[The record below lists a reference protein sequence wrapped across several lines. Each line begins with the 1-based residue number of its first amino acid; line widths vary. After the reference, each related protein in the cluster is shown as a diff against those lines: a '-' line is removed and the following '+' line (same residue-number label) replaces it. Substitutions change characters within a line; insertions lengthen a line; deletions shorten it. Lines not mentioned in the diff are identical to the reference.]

1 MGVSNVNNLNK
12 IDLTKLVLAQK
23 SRQAKSNQPAYMQM
37 TGSIFNAPEV
47 KQQQETTNLNTL
59 NTKKSLS
66 ELTKKTSTSNST
78 TNKTEG
84 KDKEENV
91 DQGSVKSQGNQA
103 KKGTTQTEKDSR
115 EVKTIN
121 SESKK
126 LNKDIKQEDKKFQ
139 AQLKQQ
145 QAAFQKDSAKLEKL
159 SQETEETQTE
169 IDNAQ
174 NELDSLLGSSTF
186 TISRGDGTQGGQ
198 STNPNQDKIDQ
209 LQKFIGSKSNLVQN
223 NGKQIYSLQRSS
235 SRTLSRM
242 NRTNANFVK
251 IHKKNTKA
259 IQQNQN
265 ETSSVIKTAT
275 KVEQWSAIAEQGG
288 KALDLVGQGLVTAGQ
303 ALASSGNPVTAAI
316 GSAMIATGTVMSKVG
331 TVAEML
337 GQYGQTA
344 ANITKT
350 AAYAAEGNL
359 AGAMTSAAAA
369 IQSGAAAQKSTKGL
383 GDNFKAIDQRATD
396 ATNKA
401 AANAAAKQT
410 VKQTQQDAVDKLGAN
425 ATKEQIKQAKSE
437 ALGGMTKKE
446 MKQSISGKLQEQ
458 MANKEISSKDLFKD
472 IKNKSINSNST
483 VANAKKEAI
492 DNFSS
497 NVKAANGTITN
508 GVVTGLDKK
517 ARKEVGKKTVT
528 GFTNTASVAKKST
541 QKFDFQKL
549 SQGLMSTAALFSA
562 QNTNTQGT
570 HRGYAAQW
578 DLNADPKMR
587 RIRNARMASVRHAA
601 YA

>member
-103 KKGTTQTEKDSR
+103 KKGTAQTEKDSR

-265 ETSSVIKTAT
+265 ETSGIIKTAT

-303 ALASSGNPVTAAI
+303 ALASSGNPVTAAV
-316 GSAMIATGTVMSKVG
+316 GAAMIATGTVMSKVG

-383 GDNFKAIDQRATD
+383 SNNFKAIDQRATD

-401 AANAAAKQT
+401 AANAAAKQA
-410 VKQTQQDAVDKLGAN
+410 VKNMDA
-425 ATKEQIKQAKSE
+425 EQ
-437 ALGGMTKKE
+437 LGGMTKKE
-446 MKQSISGKLQEQ
+446 MKKSISGELQGQ
-458 MANKEISSKDLFKD
+458 LANNEINSKDLFND
-472 IKNKSINSNST
+472 VKNKSIKSNDA
-483 VANAKKEAI
+483 VNGAR
-492 DNFSS
+492 D
-497 NVKAANGTITN
+497 KAAAAFKENVYAAKGSLDVPN

-517 ARKEVGKKTVT
+517 ARKEIGKKTVT

-570 HRGYAAQW
+570 HKGYAAQW

>member
-12 IDLTKLVLAQK
+12 IDLTKLALTQK
-23 SRQAKSNQPAYMQM
+23 SRLAKSNQPAYMQM

-59 NTKKSLS
+59 NTKKSLN

-126 LNKDIKQEDKKFQ
+126 LNKNIKQEDKKFQ

-169 IDNAQ
+169 INNAQ

-186 TISRGDGTQGGQ
+186 TINRGDGTQGGQ

-265 ETSSVIKTAT
+265 ETSNVVKFAT
-275 KVEQWSAIAEQGG
+275 KLEQWSAIAEQGG
-288 KALDLVGQGLVTAGQ
+288 KALDFAGQGMVAAGQ
-303 ALASSGNPVTAAI
+303 AIASTAWGAAV
-316 GSAMIATGTVMSKVG
+316 GAAMIATGTVMSKVG

-344 ANITKT
+344 ANVTKT

-383 GDNFKAIDQRATD
+383 SNNFKAIDQRATD

-401 AANAAAKQT
+401 AANAAAKQA
-410 VKQTQQDAVDKLGAN
+410 VKNMDA
-425 ATKEQIKQAKSE
+425 EQ
-437 ALGGMTKKE
+437 LGGMTKKE
-446 MKQSISGKLQEQ
+446 MKKSISGELQGQ
-458 MANKEISSKDLFKD
+458 LANNEINSKDLFND
-472 IKNKSINSNST
+472 VKNKSIKSNDA
-483 VANAKKEAI
+483 VNGAR
-492 DNFSS
+492 D
-497 NVKAANGTITN
+497 KAAAAFKENVYAAKGSLDAPN

-541 QKFDFQKL
+541 QKLDFQKL
-549 SQGLMSTAALFSA
+549 SQGLMSTVALLSA

-570 HRGYAAQW
+570 HKGYAAQW

>member
-12 IDLTKLVLAQK
+12 IDLTKLALAQK
-23 SRQAKSNQPAYMQM
+23 SRLAKSNQPAYMQM

-59 NTKKSLS
+59 NTKKSLN

-115 EVKTIN
+115 EVKRIN

-265 ETSSVIKTAT
+265 ETSNVVKFAT
-275 KVEQWSAIAEQGG
+275 KLEQWSAIAEQGG
-288 KALDLVGQGLVTAGQ
+288 KALDFAGQGMVAAGQ
-303 ALASSGNPVTAAI
+303 AIASTAWGAAV
-316 GSAMIATGTVMSKVG
+316 GAAMIATGTVMSKVG

-344 ANITKT
+344 ANVTKT

-383 GDNFKAIDQRATD
+383 SNNFKAIDQRATD

-401 AANAAAKQT
+401 AANAAAKQA
-410 VKQTQQDAVDKLGAN
+410 VKNMDA
-425 ATKEQIKQAKSE
+425 EQ
-437 ALGGMTKKE
+437 LGGMTKKE
-446 MKQSISGKLQEQ
+446 MKKSISGELQGQ
-458 MANKEISSKDLFKD
+458 LANNEINSKDLFND
-472 IKNKSINSNST
+472 VKNKSIKSNDA
-483 VANAKKEAI
+483 VNGAR
-492 DNFSS
+492 D
-497 NVKAANGTITN
+497 KAAAAFKENVYAAKGSLDVQN

-570 HRGYAAQW
+570 HKGYAAQW
-578 DLNADPKMR
+578 NLNADPKMR

>member
-12 IDLTKLVLAQK
+12 IDLTKLALAQK

-59 NTKKSLS
+59 NTKKSLN

-126 LNKDIKQEDKKFQ
+126 LNKNIKQEDKKFQ

-265 ETSSVIKTAT
+265 ETSNVVKFAT
-275 KVEQWSAIAEQGG
+275 KLEQWSAIAEQGG
-288 KALDLVGQGLVTAGQ
+288 KALDLAGQGMVAAGQ
-303 ALASSGNPVTAAI
+303 AIASTAWGAAV
-316 GSAMIATGTVMSKVG
+316 GAAMIATGTVMSKVG

-383 GDNFKAIDQRATD
+383 SNNFKAIDQRATD

-401 AANAAAKQT
+401 AANAAAKQA
-410 VKQTQQDAVDKLGAN
+410 VKNMDA
-425 ATKEQIKQAKSE
+425 EQ
-437 ALGGMTKKE
+437 LGGMTKKE
-446 MKQSISGKLQEQ
+446 MKKSISGELQGQ
-458 MANKEISSKDLFKD
+458 LANNEINSKDLFND
-472 IKNKSINSNST
+472 VKNKSIKSNDA
-483 VANAKKEAI
+483 VNGAR
-492 DNFSS
+492 D
-497 NVKAANGTITN
+497 KAAAAFKENVYAAKGSLDAPN

-541 QKFDFQKL
+541 QKLDFQKL
-549 SQGLMSTAALFSA
+549 SQGLMSTVALLSA

-570 HRGYAAQW
+570 HKGYAAQW

>member
-12 IDLTKLVLAQK
+12 IDLTKLALAQK

-59 NTKKSLS
+59 NTKKSLN

-103 KKGTTQTEKDSR
+103 KKGTTQTEKDFR

-198 STNPNQDKIDQ
+198 ATNPNQDKIDQ

-265 ETSSVIKTAT
+265 ETSNVVKFAT
-275 KVEQWSAIAEQGG
+275 KLEQWSAIAEQGG
-288 KALDLVGQGLVTAGQ
+288 KALDFAGQGMVAAGQ
-303 ALASSGNPVTAAI
+303 AIASTAWGEAV
-316 GSAMIATGTVMSKVG
+316 GAAMIATGTVMSKVG

-344 ANITKT
+344 ANVTKT

-383 GDNFKAIDQRATD
+383 SNNFKAIDQRATD

-401 AANAAAKQT
+401 AANAAAKQA
-410 VKQTQQDAVDKLGAN
+410 VKNMDA
-425 ATKEQIKQAKSE
+425 EQ
-437 ALGGMTKKE
+437 LGGMTKKE
-446 MKQSISGKLQEQ
+446 MKKSISGELQGQ
-458 MANKEISSKDLFKD
+458 LANNEINSKDLFD
-472 IKNKSINSNST
+472 DVKNKSIKSNDA
-483 VANAKKEAI
+483 VNGAR
-492 DNFSS
+492 D
-497 NVKAANGTITN
+497 KAAAAFKENVYAAKGSLDVQN

-570 HRGYAAQW
+570 HKGYAAQW

>member
-12 IDLTKLVLAQK
+12 IDLTKLALAQK

-59 NTKKSLS
+59 NTKKSLN

-265 ETSSVIKTAT
+265 ETSNVVKFAT
-275 KVEQWSAIAEQGG
+275 KLEQWSAIAEQGG
-288 KALDLVGQGLVTAGQ
+288 KALDFAGQGMVAAGQ
-303 ALASSGNPVTAAI
+303 AIASTAWGAAV
-316 GSAMIATGTVMSKVG
+316 GAAMIATGTVMSKVG

-344 ANITKT
+344 ANVTKT

-383 GDNFKAIDQRATD
+383 SNNFKAIDQRATD

-401 AANAAAKQT
+401 AANAAAKQA
-410 VKQTQQDAVDKLGAN
+410 VKNMDA
-425 ATKEQIKQAKSE
+425 EQ
-437 ALGGMTKKE
+437 LGGMTKKE

-472 IKNKSINSNST
+472 IKNKSINSNSAVT
-483 VANAKKEAI
+483 NAKNKAI
-492 DNFSS
+492 SSFSS
-497 NVKAANGTITN
+497 NVQAANGTITN

-549 SQGLMSTAALFSA
+549 SQGLMSTVALLSA

-570 HRGYAAQW
+570 HKGYAAQW

>member
-12 IDLTKLVLAQK
+12 IDLTKLALTQK

-59 NTKKSLS
+59 NTKKSLN

-103 KKGTTQTEKDSR
+103 KKGTTQTEKDFR

-265 ETSSVIKTAT
+265 ETSNVVKFAT
-275 KVEQWSAIAEQGG
+275 KLEQWSAIAEQGG
-288 KALDLVGQGLVTAGQ
+288 KALDLAGQGMVAAGQ
-303 ALASSGNPVTAAI
+303 AIASTAWGEAV
-316 GSAMIATGTVMSKVG
+316 GAAMIATGTVMSKVG

-344 ANITKT
+344 ANVTKT

-383 GDNFKAIDQRATD
+383 SNNFKAIDQRATD

-401 AANAAAKQT
+401 AANAAAKQA
-410 VKQTQQDAVDKLGAN
+410 VKNMDA
-425 ATKEQIKQAKSE
+425 EQ
-437 ALGGMTKKE
+437 LGGMTKKE
-446 MKQSISGKLQEQ
+446 MKKSISGELQGQ
-458 MANKEISSKDLFKD
+458 LANNEINSKDLFND
-472 IKNKSINSNST
+472 VKNKSIKSNDA
-483 VANAKKEAI
+483 VNGAR
-492 DNFSS
+492 D
-497 NVKAANGTITN
+497 KAAAAFKENVYAAKGSLDAPN

-570 HRGYAAQW
+570 HKGYAAQW

>member
-12 IDLTKLVLAQK
+12 IDLTKLALAQK

-47 KQQQETTNLNTL
+47 KQQQETPNLNTL
-59 NTKKSLS
+59 NTKKSLN

-126 LNKDIKQEDKKFQ
+126 LNKNIKQEDKKFQ

-265 ETSSVIKTAT
+265 ETSNVVKFAT
-275 KVEQWSAIAEQGG
+275 KLEQWSAIAEQGG
-288 KALDLVGQGLVTAGQ
+288 KALDLAGQGMVAAGQ
-303 ALASSGNPVTAAI
+303 AIASTAWGAAV
-316 GSAMIATGTVMSKVG
+316 GAAMIATGTVMSKVG

-344 ANITKT
+344 ANVTKT

-383 GDNFKAIDQRATD
+383 SNNFKAIDQRATN

-401 AANAAAKQT
+401 AANAAAKQA
-410 VKQTQQDAVDKLGAN
+410 VKNMDA
-425 ATKEQIKQAKSE
+425 EQ
-437 ALGGMTKKE
+437 LGGMTKKE
-446 MKQSISGKLQEQ
+446 MKKSISGELQGQ
-458 MANKEISSKDLFKD
+458 LANNEINSKDLFND
-472 IKNKSINSNST
+472 VKNKSIKSNDA
-483 VANAKKEAI
+483 VNGAR
-492 DNFSS
+492 D
-497 NVKAANGTITN
+497 KAAAAFKENVYAAKGSLDVQN

-541 QKFDFQKL
+541 QKLDFQKL
-549 SQGLMSTAALFSA
+549 SQGLMSTVALLSA

-570 HRGYAAQW
+570 HKGYAAQW

>member
-12 IDLTKLVLAQK
+12 IDLTKLALAQK

-59 NTKKSLS
+59 NTKKSLN

-78 TNKTEG
+78 TNKTEGKG

-169 IDNAQ
+169 INNAQ

-198 STNPNQDKIDQ
+198 ATNPNQDKIDQ

-265 ETSSVIKTAT
+265 ETSNVVKFAT
-275 KVEQWSAIAEQGG
+275 KLEQWSAIAEQGG
-288 KALDLVGQGLVTAGQ
+288 KALDLAGQGMVAAGQ
-303 ALASSGNPVTAAI
+303 AIASTAWGAAV
-316 GSAMIATGTVMSKVG
+316 GAAMIATGTVMSKVG

-344 ANITKT
+344 ANVTKT

-383 GDNFKAIDQRATD
+383 SNNFKAIDQRATD

-401 AANAAAKQT
+401 AANAAAKQA
-410 VKQTQQDAVDKLGAN
+410 VKNMDA
-425 ATKEQIKQAKSE
+425 EQ
-437 ALGGMTKKE
+437 LGGMTKKE
-446 MKQSISGKLQEQ
+446 MKKSISGELRGQL
-458 MANKEISSKDLFKD
+458 ANNEINSKDLFND
-472 IKNKSINSNST
+472 VKNKSIKSNDA
-483 VANAKKEAI
+483 VNGAR
-492 DNFSS
+492 D
-497 NVKAANGTITN
+497 KAAAAFKENVYAAKGSLDVQN

-570 HRGYAAQW
+570 HKGYAAQW

>member
-12 IDLTKLVLAQK
+12 IDLTKLALAQK
-23 SRQAKSNQPAYMQM
+23 SRLAKSNQPAYMQM

-59 NTKKSLS
+59 NTKKSLN

-103 KKGTTQTEKDSR
+103 KKGTTQTEKDFR

-265 ETSSVIKTAT
+265 ETSNVVKFAT
-275 KVEQWSAIAEQGG
+275 KLEQWSAIAEQGG
-288 KALDLVGQGLVTAGQ
+288 KALDFAGQGMVAAGQ
-303 ALASSGNPVTAAI
+303 AIASTAWGEAV
-316 GSAMIATGTVMSKVG
+316 GAAMIATGTVMSKVG

-344 ANITKT
+344 ANVTKT

-383 GDNFKAIDQRATD
+383 SNNFKAIDQRATD

-401 AANAAAKQT
+401 AANAAAKQA
-410 VKQTQQDAVDKLGAN
+410 VKNMDA
-425 ATKEQIKQAKSE
+425 EQ
-437 ALGGMTKKE
+437 LGGMTKKE
-446 MKQSISGKLQEQ
+446 MKKSISGELQGQ
-458 MANKEISSKDLFKD
+458 LANNEINSKDLFND
-472 IKNKSINSNST
+472 VKNKSIKSNDA
-483 VANAKKEAI
+483 VNGAR
-492 DNFSS
+492 D
-497 NVKAANGTITN
+497 KAAAAFKENVYAAKGSLDAPN

-549 SQGLMSTAALFSA
+549 SQGLMSTVALLSA

-570 HRGYAAQW
+570 HKGYAAQW

>member
-12 IDLTKLVLAQK
+12 IDLTKLALAQK

-59 NTKKSLS
+59 NTKKSLN

-265 ETSSVIKTAT
+265 ETSNVVKFAT
-275 KVEQWSAIAEQGG
+275 KLEQWSAIAEQGG
-288 KALDLVGQGLVTAGQ
+288 KALDLAGQGMVAAGQ
-303 ALASSGNPVTAAI
+303 AIASTAWGAAV
-316 GSAMIATGTVMSKVG
+316 GAAMIATGTVMSKVG

-383 GDNFKAIDQRATD
+383 SNNFKAIDQRATD

-401 AANAAAKQT
+401 AANAAAKQA
-410 VKQTQQDAVDKLGAN
+410 VKNMDA
-425 ATKEQIKQAKSE
+425 EQ
-437 ALGGMTKKE
+437 LGGMTKKE
-446 MKQSISGKLQEQ
+446 MKKSISGELQGQ
-458 MANKEISSKDLFKD
+458 LANNEINSKDLFND
-472 IKNKSINSNST
+472 VKNKSIKSNDA
-483 VANAKKEAI
+483 VNGAR
-492 DNFSS
+492 D
-497 NVKAANGTITN
+497 KAAAAFKENVYAAKGSLDAPN

-541 QKFDFQKL
+541 QKLDFQKL
-549 SQGLMSTAALFSA
+549 SQGLMSTVALLSA

-570 HRGYAAQW
+570 HKGYAAQW

>member
-12 IDLTKLVLAQK
+12 IDLTKLALAQK

-59 NTKKSLS
+59 NTKKSLN

-115 EVKTIN
+115 EVKRIN

-186 TISRGDGTQGGQ
+186 TISRGDGTQGGH

-265 ETSSVIKTAT
+265 ETSNVVKFAT
-275 KVEQWSAIAEQGG
+275 KLEQWSAIAEQGG
-288 KALDLVGQGLVTAGQ
+288 KALDLAGQGMVAAGQ
-303 ALASSGNPVTAAI
+303 AIASTAWGAAV
-316 GSAMIATGTVMSKVG
+316 GAAMIATGTVMSKVG

-383 GDNFKAIDQRATD
+383 SNNFKAIDQRATD

-401 AANAAAKQT
+401 AANAAAKQA
-410 VKQTQQDAVDKLGAN
+410 VKNMDA
-425 ATKEQIKQAKSE
+425 EQ
-437 ALGGMTKKE
+437 LGGMTKKE
-446 MKQSISGKLQEQ
+446 MKKSISGELQGQ
-458 MANKEISSKDLFKD
+458 LANNEINSKDLFND
-472 IKNKSINSNST
+472 VKNKSIKSNDA
-483 VANAKKEAI
+483 VNGAR
-492 DNFSS
+492 D
-497 NVKAANGTITN
+497 KAAAAFKENVYAAKGSLDAPN

-541 QKFDFQKL
+541 QKLDFQKL
-549 SQGLMSTAALFSA
+549 SQGLMSTVALLSA

-570 HRGYAAQW
+570 HKGYAAQW

>member
-12 IDLTKLVLAQK
+12 IDLTKLALAQK
-23 SRQAKSNQPAYMQM
+23 SRLAKSNQPAYMQM

-59 NTKKSLS
+59 NTKKSLN

-115 EVKTIN
+115 EVKRIN

-265 ETSSVIKTAT
+265 ETSNVVKFAT
-275 KVEQWSAIAEQGG
+275 KLEQWSAIAEQGG
-288 KALDLVGQGLVTAGQ
+288 KALDFAGQGMVAAGQ
-303 ALASSGNPVTAAI
+303 AIASTAWGAAV
-316 GSAMIATGTVMSKVG
+316 GAAMIATGTVMSKVG

-344 ANITKT
+344 ANVTKT

-383 GDNFKAIDQRATD
+383 SNNFKAIDQRATD

-401 AANAAAKQT
+401 AANAAAKQA
-410 VKQTQQDAVDKLGAN
+410 VKNMDA
-425 ATKEQIKQAKSE
+425 EQ
-437 ALGGMTKKE
+437 LGGMTKKE
-446 MKQSISGKLQEQ
+446 MKKSISGELRGQL
-458 MANKEISSKDLFKD
+458 ANNEINSKDLFND
-472 IKNKSINSNST
+472 VKNKSIKSNDA
-483 VANAKKEAI
+483 VNGAR
-492 DNFSS
+492 D
-497 NVKAANGTITN
+497 KAAAAFKENVYAAKGSLDVQN

-570 HRGYAAQW
+570 HKGYAAQW

>member
-12 IDLTKLVLAQK
+12 IDLTKLALAQK
-23 SRQAKSNQPAYMQM
+23 SRLAKSNQPAYMQM

-59 NTKKSLS
+59 NTKKSLN

-265 ETSSVIKTAT
+265 ETSNVVKFAT
-275 KVEQWSAIAEQGG
+275 KLEQWSAIAEQGG
-288 KALDLVGQGLVTAGQ
+288 KALDFAGQGMVAAGQ
-303 ALASSGNPVTAAI
+303 AIASTAWGAAV
-316 GSAMIATGTVMSKVG
+316 GAAMIATGTVMSKVG

-359 AGAMTSAAAA
+359 VGAMTSAAAA

-383 GDNFKAIDQRATD
+383 GDNFKAIDQRATN

-458 MANKEISSKDLFKD
+458 MANKEISSKDLFND
-472 IKNKSINSNST
+472 IKNKSISSNSA

-492 DNFSS
+492 DKFSS

>member
-12 IDLTKLVLAQK
+12 IDLTKLALTQK
-23 SRQAKSNQPAYMQM
+23 SRLAKSNQPAYMQM

-59 NTKKSLS
+59 NTKKSLN

-265 ETSSVIKTAT
+265 ETSNVVKFAT
-275 KVEQWSAIAEQGG
+275 KLEQWSAIAEQGG
-288 KALDLVGQGLVTAGQ
+288 KALDLAGQGMVAAGQ
-303 ALASSGNPVTAAI
+303 AIASTAWGAAV
-316 GSAMIATGTVMSKVG
+316 GAAMIATGTVMSKVG

-383 GDNFKAIDQRATD
+383 SNNFKAIDQRATD

-401 AANAAAKQT
+401 AANAAAKQA
-410 VKQTQQDAVDKLGAN
+410 VKNMDA
-425 ATKEQIKQAKSE
+425 EQ
-437 ALGGMTKKE
+437 LGGMTKKE
-446 MKQSISGKLQEQ
+446 MKKSISGELQGQ
-458 MANKEISSKDLFKD
+458 LANNEINSKDLFND
-472 IKNKSINSNST
+472 VKNKSIKSNDAVNGARDKAT
-483 VANAKKEAI
+483 AAFKENVYAAKGSLDAP
-492 DNFSS
+492 
-497 NVKAANGTITN
+497 N

-570 HRGYAAQW
+570 HKGYAAQW

>member
-12 IDLTKLVLAQK
+12 IDLTKLALAQK

-59 NTKKSLS
+59 NTKKSLN

-126 LNKDIKQEDKKFQ
+126 LNKNIKQEDKKFQ

-145 QAAFQKDSAKLEKL
+145 QTAFQKDSAKLEKL

-265 ETSSVIKTAT
+265 ETSNVVKFAT
-275 KVEQWSAIAEQGG
+275 KLEQWSAIAEQGG
-288 KALDLVGQGLVTAGQ
+288 KALDFAGQGMVAAGQ
-303 ALASSGNPVTAAI
+303 AIASTAWGAAV
-316 GSAMIATGTVMSKVG
+316 GAAMIATGTVMSKVG

-344 ANITKT
+344 ANVTKT

-383 GDNFKAIDQRATD
+383 SNNFKAIDQRATD

-401 AANAAAKQT
+401 AANAAAKQA
-410 VKQTQQDAVDKLGAN
+410 VKNMDA
-425 ATKEQIKQAKSE
+425 EQ
-437 ALGGMTKKE
+437 LGGMTKKE
-446 MKQSISGKLQEQ
+446 MKKSISGELQGQ
-458 MANKEISSKDLFKD
+458 LANTEINSKDLFND
-472 IKNKSINSNST
+472 VKNKSIKSNDA
-483 VANAKKEAI
+483 VNGAR
-492 DNFSS
+492 D
-497 NVKAANGTITN
+497 KAAAAFKENVYAAKGSLDVQN

-541 QKFDFQKL
+541 QKLDFQKL
-549 SQGLMSTAALFSA
+549 SQGLMSTVALLSA

-570 HRGYAAQW
+570 HKGYAAQW

>member
-12 IDLTKLVLAQK
+12 IDLTKLALAQK
-23 SRQAKSNQPAYMQM
+23 SRLAKSNQPAYMQM

-126 LNKDIKQEDKKFQ
+126 LNKNIKQEDKKFQ

>member
-12 IDLTKLVLAQK
+12 IDLTKLALAQK
-23 SRQAKSNQPAYMQM
+23 SRLAKSNQPAYMQM

-59 NTKKSLS
+59 NTKKSLN

-103 KKGTTQTEKDSR
+103 KKGTTQTEKDFR

-265 ETSSVIKTAT
+265 ETSNVVKFAT
-275 KVEQWSAIAEQGG
+275 KLEQWSAIAEQGG
-288 KALDLVGQGLVTAGQ
+288 KALDLAGQGMVAAGQ
-303 ALASSGNPVTAAI
+303 AIASTAWGEAV
-316 GSAMIATGTVMSKVG
+316 GAAMIATGTVMSKVG

-383 GDNFKAIDQRATD
+383 SNNFKAIDQRATD

-401 AANAAAKQT
+401 AANAAAKQA
-410 VKQTQQDAVDKLGAN
+410 VKNMDA
-425 ATKEQIKQAKSE
+425 EQ
-437 ALGGMTKKE
+437 LGGMTKKE
-446 MKQSISGKLQEQ
+446 MKKSISGELQGQ
-458 MANKEISSKDLFKD
+458 LANNEINSKDLFND
-472 IKNKSINSNST
+472 VKNKSIKSNDA
-483 VANAKKEAI
+483 VNGAR
-492 DNFSS
+492 D
-497 NVKAANGTITN
+497 KAAAAFKENVYAAKGSLDAPN

-570 HRGYAAQW
+570 HKGYAAQW

-587 RIRNARMASVRHAA
+587 RIRNARMASIRHAA

>member
-12 IDLTKLVLAQK
+12 IDLTKLALAQK

-59 NTKKSLS
+59 NTKKSLN

-103 KKGTTQTEKDSR
+103 KKGTTQTEKDFR

-265 ETSSVIKTAT
+265 ETSNVVKFAT
-275 KVEQWSAIAEQGG
+275 KLEQWSAIAEQGG
-288 KALDLVGQGLVTAGQ
+288 KALDLAGQGMVAAGQ
-303 ALASSGNPVTAAI
+303 AIASTAWGEAV
-316 GSAMIATGTVMSKVG
+316 GAAMIATGTVMSKVG

-383 GDNFKAIDQRATD
+383 SNNFKAIDQRATD

-401 AANAAAKQT
+401 AANAAAKQA
-410 VKQTQQDAVDKLGAN
+410 VKNMDA
-425 ATKEQIKQAKSE
+425 EQ
-437 ALGGMTKKE
+437 LGGMTKKE
-446 MKQSISGKLQEQ
+446 MKKSISGELQGQ
-458 MANKEISSKDLFKD
+458 LANNEINSKDLFD
-472 IKNKSINSNST
+472 DVKNKSIKSNDA
-483 VANAKKEAI
+483 VNGAR
-492 DNFSS
+492 D
-497 NVKAANGTITN
+497 KAAAAFKENVYAAKGSLDAPN

-570 HRGYAAQW
+570 HKGYAAQW

>member
-12 IDLTKLVLAQK
+12 IDLTKLALAQK

-66 ELTKKTSTSNST
+66 ELTKKTSNST

-103 KKGTTQTEKDSR
+103 KKGTAQTEKDSR

-265 ETSSVIKTAT
+265 EASGIIKTAT

-303 ALASSGNPVTAAI
+303 ALASSGNPVTAAV
-316 GSAMIATGTVMSKVG
+316 GTAMIATGTVMSKVG

-383 GDNFKAIDQRATD
+383 GDNFKAIDQRATN

-401 AANAAAKQT
+401 AANAAAKQA
-410 VKQTQQDAVDKLGAN
+410 VKNMDA
-425 ATKEQIKQAKSE
+425 EQ
-437 ALGGMTKKE
+437 LGGMTKKE
-446 MKQSISGKLQEQ
+446 MKKSISGELQGQ
-458 MANKEISSKDLFKD
+458 LANNEINSKDLFND
-472 IKNKSINSNST
+472 VKNKSIKSNDA
-483 VANAKKEAI
+483 VNGAR
-492 DNFSS
+492 D
-497 NVKAANGTITN
+497 KAAAAFKENVYAAKGSLDVPN

>member
-12 IDLTKLVLAQK
+12 IDLTKLALAQK
-23 SRQAKSNQPAYMQM
+23 SRLAKSNQPAYMQM

-59 NTKKSLS
+59 NTKKSLN
-66 ELTKKTSTSNST
+66 ELTKKTSTSKST

-84 KDKEENV
+84 KDKEGNV

-103 KKGTTQTEKDSR
+103 KKGTTQTEKDFR

-235 SRTLSRM
+235 SRALSRM

-265 ETSSVIKTAT
+265 ETSNVVKFAT
-275 KVEQWSAIAEQGG
+275 KLEQWSAIAEQGG
-288 KALDLVGQGLVTAGQ
+288 KALDLAGQGMVAAGQ
-303 ALASSGNPVTAAI
+303 AIASTAWGAAV
-316 GSAMIATGTVMSKVG
+316 GAAMIATGTVMSKVG

-344 ANITKT
+344 ANVTKT

-383 GDNFKAIDQRATD
+383 SNNFKAIDQRATD

-401 AANAAAKQT
+401 AANAAAKQA
-410 VKQTQQDAVDKLGAN
+410 VKNMDA
-425 ATKEQIKQAKSE
+425 EQ
-437 ALGGMTKKE
+437 LGGMTKKE
-446 MKQSISGKLQEQ
+446 MKKSISGELRGQL
-458 MANKEISSKDLFKD
+458 ANNEINSKDLFND
-472 IKNKSINSNST
+472 VKNKSIKSNDA
-483 VANAKKEAI
+483 VNGAR
-492 DNFSS
+492 D
-497 NVKAANGTITN
+497 KAAAAFKENVYAAKGSLDVQN

-570 HRGYAAQW
+570 HKGYAAQW

>member
-12 IDLTKLVLAQK
+12 IDLTKLALAQK
-23 SRQAKSNQPAYMQM
+23 SRLAKSNQPAYMQM

-59 NTKKSLS
+59 NTKKSLN

-115 EVKTIN
+115 EVKRIN

-265 ETSSVIKTAT
+265 ETSNVVKFAT
-275 KVEQWSAIAEQGG
+275 KLEQWSAIAEQGG
-288 KALDLVGQGLVTAGQ
+288 KALDLAGQGMVAAGQ
-303 ALASSGNPVTAAI
+303 AIASTAWGAAV
-316 GSAMIATGTVMSKVG
+316 GAAMIATGTVMSKVG

-344 ANITKT
+344 ANVTKT

-383 GDNFKAIDQRATD
+383 SNNFKAIDQRATD

-401 AANAAAKQT
+401 AANAAAKQA
-410 VKQTQQDAVDKLGAN
+410 VKNMDA
-425 ATKEQIKQAKSE
+425 EQ
-437 ALGGMTKKE
+437 LGGMTKKE
-446 MKQSISGKLQEQ
+446 MKKSISGELQGQ
-458 MANKEISSKDLFKD
+458 LANNEINSKDLFND
-472 IKNKSINSNST
+472 VKNKSIKSNDA
-483 VANAKKEAI
+483 VNGAR
-492 DNFSS
+492 D
-497 NVKAANGTITN
+497 KAAAAFKENVYAAKGSLDAPN

-541 QKFDFQKL
+541 QKLDFQKL
-549 SQGLMSTAALFSA
+549 SQGLMSTVALLSA

-570 HRGYAAQW
+570 HKGYAAQW

>member
-12 IDLTKLVLAQK
+12 IDLTKLALAQK

-59 NTKKSLS
+59 NTKKSLN

-115 EVKTIN
+115 EVKRIN

-265 ETSSVIKTAT
+265 ETSNVVKFAT
-275 KVEQWSAIAEQGG
+275 KLEQWSAIAEQGG
-288 KALDLVGQGLVTAGQ
+288 KALDLAGQGMVAAGQ
-303 ALASSGNPVTAAI
+303 AIASTAWGAAV
-316 GSAMIATGTVMSKVG
+316 GAAMIATGTVMSKVG

-344 ANITKT
+344 ANVTKT

-383 GDNFKAIDQRATD
+383 SNNFKAIDQRATD

-401 AANAAAKQT
+401 AANAAAKQA
-410 VKQTQQDAVDKLGAN
+410 VKNMDA
-425 ATKEQIKQAKSE
+425 EQ
-437 ALGGMTKKE
+437 LGGMTKKE
-446 MKQSISGKLQEQ
+446 MKKSISGELQGQ
-458 MANKEISSKDLFKD
+458 LANNEINSKDLFND
-472 IKNKSINSNST
+472 VKNKSIKSNDA
-483 VANAKKEAI
+483 VNGAR
-492 DNFSS
+492 D
-497 NVKAANGTITN
+497 KAAAAFKENVYAAKGSLDVQN

-541 QKFDFQKL
+541 QKFNFQKL
-549 SQGLMSTAALFSA
+549 SQGLMSTVALLSA

-570 HRGYAAQW
+570 HKGYAAQW

>member
-12 IDLTKLVLAQK
+12 IDLTKLALAQK

-59 NTKKSLS
+59 NTKKSLN

-115 EVKTIN
+115 EVKRIN

-265 ETSSVIKTAT
+265 ETSNVVKFAT
-275 KVEQWSAIAEQGG
+275 KLEQWSAIAEQGG
-288 KALDLVGQGLVTAGQ
+288 KALDFAGQGMVAAGQ
-303 ALASSGNPVTAAI
+303 AIASTAWGAAV
-316 GSAMIATGTVMSKVG
+316 GAAMIATGTVMSKVG

-344 ANITKT
+344 ANVTKT

-383 GDNFKAIDQRATD
+383 SNNFKAIDQRATD

-401 AANAAAKQT
+401 AANAAAKQA
-410 VKQTQQDAVDKLGAN
+410 VKNMDA
-425 ATKEQIKQAKSE
+425 EQ
-437 ALGGMTKKE
+437 LGGMTKKE
-446 MKQSISGKLQEQ
+446 MKKSISGELQGQ
-458 MANKEISSKDLFKD
+458 LANNEINSKDLFD
-472 IKNKSINSNST
+472 DVKNKSIKSNDA
-483 VANAKKEAI
+483 VNGAR
-492 DNFSS
+492 D
-497 NVKAANGTITN
+497 KAAAAFKENVYAAKGSLDVPN

-570 HRGYAAQW
+570 HKGYAAQW

>member
-12 IDLTKLVLAQK
+12 IDLTKLALAQK

-59 NTKKSLS
+59 NTKKSLN

-198 STNPNQDKIDQ
+198 ATNPNQDKIDQ

-265 ETSSVIKTAT
+265 ETSNVVKFAT
-275 KVEQWSAIAEQGG
+275 KLEQWSAIAEQGG
-288 KALDLVGQGLVTAGQ
+288 KALDLAGQGMVAAGQ
-303 ALASSGNPVTAAI
+303 AIASTAWGAAV
-316 GSAMIATGTVMSKVG
+316 GAAMIATGTVMSKVG

-383 GDNFKAIDQRATD
+383 SNNFKAIDQRATN

-401 AANAAAKQT
+401 AANAAAKQA
-410 VKQTQQDAVDKLGAN
+410 VKNMDA
-425 ATKEQIKQAKSE
+425 EQ
-437 ALGGMTKKE
+437 LGGMTKKE
-446 MKQSISGKLQEQ
+446 MKKSISGELQGQ
-458 MANKEISSKDLFKD
+458 LANNEINSKDLFND
-472 IKNKSINSNST
+472 VKNKSIKSNDA
-483 VANAKKEAI
+483 VNGAR
-492 DNFSS
+492 D
-497 NVKAANGTITN
+497 KAAAAFKENVYAAKGSLDVQN

-541 QKFDFQKL
+541 QKLDFQKL
-549 SQGLMSTAALFSA
+549 SQGLMSTVALLSA

-570 HRGYAAQW
+570 HKGYAAQW

>member
-12 IDLTKLVLAQK
+12 IDLTKLALAQK

-59 NTKKSLS
+59 NTKKSLN

-103 KKGTTQTEKDSR
+103 KKGTTQTEKDFR

-265 ETSSVIKTAT
+265 ETSNVVKFAT
-275 KVEQWSAIAEQGG
+275 KLEQWSAIAEQGG
-288 KALDLVGQGLVTAGQ
+288 KALDLAGQGMVAAGQ
-303 ALASSGNPVTAAI
+303 AIASTAWGAAV
-316 GSAMIATGTVMSKVG
+316 GAAMIATGTVMSKVG

-344 ANITKT
+344 ANVTKT

-383 GDNFKAIDQRATD
+383 SNNFKAIDQRATD

-401 AANAAAKQT
+401 AANAAAKQA
-410 VKQTQQDAVDKLGAN
+410 VKNMDA
-425 ATKEQIKQAKSE
+425 EQ
-437 ALGGMTKKE
+437 LGGMTKKE
-446 MKQSISGKLQEQ
+446 MKKSISGELRGQL
-458 MANKEISSKDLFKD
+458 ANNEINSKDLFND
-472 IKNKSINSNST
+472 VKNKSIKSNDA
-483 VANAKKEAI
+483 VNGAR
-492 DNFSS
+492 D
-497 NVKAANGTITN
+497 KAAAAFKENVYAAKGSLDVQN

-570 HRGYAAQW
+570 HKGYAAQW

>member
-12 IDLTKLVLAQK
+12 IDLTKLALAQK

-59 NTKKSLS
+59 NTKKSLN

-103 KKGTTQTEKDSR
+103 KKGTTQTEKDFR

-235 SRTLSRM
+235 SRALSRM

-265 ETSSVIKTAT
+265 ETSNVVKFAT
-275 KVEQWSAIAEQGG
+275 KLEQWSAIAEQGG
-288 KALDLVGQGLVTAGQ
+288 KALDFAGQGMVAAGQ
-303 ALASSGNPVTAAI
+303 AIASTAWGAAV
-316 GSAMIATGTVMSKVG
+316 GAAMIATGTVMSKVG

-344 ANITKT
+344 ANVTKT

-383 GDNFKAIDQRATD
+383 SNNFKAIDQRATD

-401 AANAAAKQT
+401 AANAAAKQA
-410 VKQTQQDAVDKLGAN
+410 VKNMDA
-425 ATKEQIKQAKSE
+425 EQ
-437 ALGGMTKKE
+437 LGGMTKKE
-446 MKQSISGKLQEQ
+446 MKKSISGELRGQL
-458 MANKEISSKDLFKD
+458 ANNEINSKDLFND
-472 IKNKSINSNST
+472 VKNKSIKSNDA
-483 VANAKKEAI
+483 VNGAR
-492 DNFSS
+492 D
-497 NVKAANGTITN
+497 KAAAAFKENVYAAKGSLDVQN

-570 HRGYAAQW
+570 HKGYAAQW

>member
-12 IDLTKLVLAQK
+12 IDLTKLALAQK
-23 SRQAKSNQPAYMQM
+23 SRLAKSNQPAYMQM

-59 NTKKSLS
+59 NTKKSLN

-103 KKGTTQTEKDSR
+103 KKGTTQTEKDFR

-265 ETSSVIKTAT
+265 ETSNVVKFAT
-275 KVEQWSAIAEQGG
+275 KLEQWSAIAEQGG
-288 KALDLVGQGLVTAGQ
+288 KALDFAGQGMVAAGQ
-303 ALASSGNPVTAAI
+303 AIASTAWGEAV
-316 GSAMIATGTVMSKVG
+316 GAAMIATGTVMSKVG

-344 ANITKT
+344 ANVTKT

-383 GDNFKAIDQRATD
+383 SNNFKAIDQRATN

-401 AANAAAKQT
+401 AANAAAKQA
-410 VKQTQQDAVDKLGAN
+410 VKNMDA
-425 ATKEQIKQAKSE
+425 EQ
-437 ALGGMTKKE
+437 LGGMTKKE
-446 MKQSISGKLQEQ
+446 MKKSISGELQGQ
-458 MANKEISSKDLFKD
+458 LANNEINSKDLFND
-472 IKNKSINSNST
+472 VKNKSIKSNDA
-483 VANAKKEAI
+483 VNGAR
-492 DNFSS
+492 D
-497 NVKAANGTITN
+497 KAAAAFKENVYAAKGSLDVQN

-570 HRGYAAQW
+570 HKGYAAQW

>member
-12 IDLTKLVLAQK
+12 IDLTKLALAQK
-23 SRQAKSNQPAYMQM
+23 SRLAKSNQPAYMQM

-59 NTKKSLS
+59 NTKKSLN

-126 LNKDIKQEDKKFQ
+126 LNKNIKQEDKKFQ

-265 ETSSVIKTAT
+265 ETSNVVKFAT
-275 KVEQWSAIAEQGG
+275 KLEQWSAIAEQGG
-288 KALDLVGQGLVTAGQ
+288 KALDLAGQGMVAAGQ
-303 ALASSGNPVTAAI
+303 AIASTAWGAAV
-316 GSAMIATGTVMSKVG
+316 GAAMIATGTVMSKVG

-383 GDNFKAIDQRATD
+383 SNNFKAIDQRATD

-401 AANAAAKQT
+401 AANAAAKQA
-410 VKQTQQDAVDKLGAN
+410 VKNMDA
-425 ATKEQIKQAKSE
+425 EQ
-437 ALGGMTKKE
+437 LGGMTKKE
-446 MKQSISGKLQEQ
+446 MKKSISGELQGQ
-458 MANKEISSKDLFKD
+458 LANNEINSKDLFND
-472 IKNKSINSNST
+472 VKNKSIKSNDA
-483 VANAKKEAI
+483 VNGARN
-492 DNFSS
+492 
-497 NVKAANGTITN
+497 KAAAAFKENVYAAKGSLDVQN

-541 QKFDFQKL
+541 QKLDFQKL
-549 SQGLMSTAALFSA
+549 SQGLMSTVALLSA

-570 HRGYAAQW
+570 HKGYAAQW

>member
-59 NTKKSLS
+59 NTKKSLN

-198 STNPNQDKIDQ
+198 ATNPNQDKIDQ

-265 ETSSVIKTAT
+265 ETSNVVKFAT
-275 KVEQWSAIAEQGG
+275 KLEQWSAIAEQGG
-288 KALDLVGQGLVTAGQ
+288 KALDLAGQGMVAAGQ
-303 ALASSGNPVTAAI
+303 AIASTAWGAAV
-316 GSAMIATGTVMSKVG
+316 GAAMIATGTVMSKVG

-383 GDNFKAIDQRATD
+383 SNNFKAIDQRATN

-458 MANKEISSKDLFKD
+458 MANKEISSKDLFND
-472 IKNKSINSNST
+472 IKNKSISSNSA

-492 DNFSS
+492 DKFSS

-570 HRGYAAQW
+570 HKGYAAQW

>member
-12 IDLTKLVLAQK
+12 IDLTKLALAQK
-23 SRQAKSNQPAYMQM
+23 SRLAKSNQPAYMQM

-59 NTKKSLS
+59 NTKKSLN

-115 EVKTIN
+115 EVKRIN

-198 STNPNQDKIDQ
+198 ATNPNQDKIDQ

-265 ETSSVIKTAT
+265 ETSNVVKFAT
-275 KVEQWSAIAEQGG
+275 KLEQWSAIAEQGG
-288 KALDLVGQGLVTAGQ
+288 KALDFAGQGMVAAGQ
-303 ALASSGNPVTAAI
+303 AIASTAWGAAV
-316 GSAMIATGTVMSKVG
+316 GAAMIATGTVMSKVG

-344 ANITKT
+344 ANVTKT

-383 GDNFKAIDQRATD
+383 SNNFKAIDQRATD

-401 AANAAAKQT
+401 AANAAAKQA
-410 VKQTQQDAVDKLGAN
+410 VKNMDA
-425 ATKEQIKQAKSE
+425 EQ
-437 ALGGMTKKE
+437 LGGMTKKE
-446 MKQSISGKLQEQ
+446 MKKSISGELQGQ
-458 MANKEISSKDLFKD
+458 LANNEINSKDLFND
-472 IKNKSINSNST
+472 VKNKSIKSNDA
-483 VANAKKEAI
+483 VNGAR
-492 DNFSS
+492 D
-497 NVKAANGTITN
+497 KAAAAFKENVYAAKGSLDVQN

-570 HRGYAAQW
+570 HKGYAAQW

>member
-12 IDLTKLVLAQK
+12 IDLTKLALAQK

-121 SESKK
+121 SETKK

-265 ETSSVIKTAT
+265 ETSNVIKTAT

-401 AANAAAKQT
+401 AANAAAKQA
-410 VKQTQQDAVDKLGAN
+410 VKNMKQDA
-425 ATKEQIKQAKSE
+425 EQ
-437 ALGGMTKKE
+437 LGGMTKKE
-446 MKQSISGKLQEQ
+446 MKKSISGELQGQ
-458 MANKEISSKDLFKD
+458 LANNEINSKDLFND
-472 IKNKSINSNST
+472 VKNKSIKSNDAVNGARDKAT
-483 VANAKKEAI
+483 AAFKENVYAAKGSL
-492 DNFSS
+492 D
-497 NVKAANGTITN
+497 VQN

-570 HRGYAAQW
+570 HKGYAAQW

>member
-12 IDLTKLVLAQK
+12 IDLTKLALTQK
-23 SRQAKSNQPAYMQM
+23 SRLAKSNQPAYMQM

-59 NTKKSLS
+59 NTKKSLN

-115 EVKTIN
+115 EVKRIN

-265 ETSSVIKTAT
+265 ETSNVVKFAT
-275 KVEQWSAIAEQGG
+275 KLEQWSAIAEQGG
-288 KALDLVGQGLVTAGQ
+288 KALDLAGQGMVAAGQ
-303 ALASSGNPVTAAI
+303 AIASTAWGAAV
-316 GSAMIATGTVMSKVG
+316 GAAMIATGTVMSKVG

-383 GDNFKAIDQRATD
+383 SNNFKAIDQRATD

-401 AANAAAKQT
+401 AANAAAKQA
-410 VKQTQQDAVDKLGAN
+410 VKNMDA
-425 ATKEQIKQAKSE
+425 KQ
-437 ALGGMTKKE
+437 LGGMTKKE
-446 MKQSISGKLQEQ
+446 MKKSISGELQGQ
-458 MANKEISSKDLFKD
+458 LANNEINSKDLFD
-472 IKNKSINSNST
+472 DVKNKSIKSNDA
-483 VANAKKEAI
+483 VNGAR
-492 DNFSS
+492 D
-497 NVKAANGTITN
+497 KAAAAFKENVYAAKGSLDAPN

-541 QKFDFQKL
+541 QKLDFQKL
-549 SQGLMSTAALFSA
+549 SQGLMSTVALLSA

-570 HRGYAAQW
+570 HKGYAAQW

>member
-12 IDLTKLVLAQK
+12 IDLTKLALAQK

-59 NTKKSLS
+59 NTKKSLN

-91 DQGSVKSQGNQA
+91 NQGSVKSQGNQA

-265 ETSSVIKTAT
+265 ETSNVVKFAT
-275 KVEQWSAIAEQGG
+275 KLEQWSAIAEQGG
-288 KALDLVGQGLVTAGQ
+288 KALDFAGQGMVAAGQ
-303 ALASSGNPVTAAI
+303 AIASTAWGAAV
-316 GSAMIATGTVMSKVG
+316 GAAMIATGTVMSKVG

-344 ANITKT
+344 ANVTKT

-383 GDNFKAIDQRATD
+383 SNNFKAIDQRATD

-401 AANAAAKQT
+401 AANAAAKQA
-410 VKQTQQDAVDKLGAN
+410 VKNMDA
-425 ATKEQIKQAKSE
+425 EQ
-437 ALGGMTKKE
+437 LGGMTKKE
-446 MKQSISGKLQEQ
+446 MKKSISGELQGQ
-458 MANKEISSKDLFKD
+458 LANNEINSKDLFND
-472 IKNKSINSNST
+472 VKNKSIKSNDA
-483 VANAKKEAI
+483 VNGAR
-492 DNFSS
+492 D
-497 NVKAANGTITN
+497 KAAAAFKENVYAAKGSLDVQN

-541 QKFDFQKL
+541 QKLDFQKL
-549 SQGLMSTAALFSA
+549 SQGLMSTVALLSA

-570 HRGYAAQW
+570 HKGYAAQW

>member
-1 MGVSNVNNLNK
+1 M
-12 IDLTKLVLAQK
+12 
-23 SRQAKSNQPAYMQM
+23 
-37 TGSIFNAPEV
+37 
-47 KQQQETTNLNTL
+47 
-59 NTKKSLS
+59 
-66 ELTKKTSTSNST
+66 
-78 TNKTEG
+78 
-84 KDKEENV
+84 
-91 DQGSVKSQGNQA
+91 
-103 KKGTTQTEKDSR
+103 
-115 EVKTIN
+115 
-121 SESKK
+121 
-126 LNKDIKQEDKKFQ
+126 
-139 AQLKQQ
+139 
-145 QAAFQKDSAKLEKL
+145 
-159 SQETEETQTE
+159 
-169 IDNAQ
+169 
-174 NELDSLLGSSTF
+174 DSLLGSSTF

-265 ETSSVIKTAT
+265 ETSNVVKFAT
-275 KVEQWSAIAEQGG
+275 KLEQWSAIAEQGG
-288 KALDLVGQGLVTAGQ
+288 KALDLAGQGMVAAGQ
-303 ALASSGNPVTAAI
+303 AIASTAWGAAV
-316 GSAMIATGTVMSKVG
+316 GAAMIATGTVMSKVG

-344 ANITKT
+344 ANVTKT

-383 GDNFKAIDQRATD
+383 GENFEAIDKRATN

-472 IKNKSINSNST
+472 IKNKSISSNSA

-492 DNFSS
+492 DKFSS
-497 NVKAANGTITN
+497 NVQAANGTITN

-517 ARKEVGKKTVT
+517 ARKEIGKKTVT

>member
-12 IDLTKLVLAQK
+12 IDLTKLALAQK
-23 SRQAKSNQPAYMQM
+23 SRLAKSNQPAYMQM

-59 NTKKSLS
+59 NTKKSLN

-126 LNKDIKQEDKKFQ
+126 LNKNIKQEDKKFQ

-186 TISRGDGTQGGQ
+186 TISRGDGTQGSQ
-198 STNPNQDKIDQ
+198 STNTNQDKIDQ

-265 ETSSVIKTAT
+265 ETSNVVKFAT
-275 KVEQWSAIAEQGG
+275 KLEQWSAIAEQGG
-288 KALDLVGQGLVTAGQ
+288 KALDFAGQGMVAAGQ
-303 ALASSGNPVTAAI
+303 AIASTAWGAAV
-316 GSAMIATGTVMSKVG
+316 GAAMIATGTVMSKVG

-383 GDNFKAIDQRATD
+383 SDNFKAIDKRATD

-472 IKNKSINSNST
+472 IKNKSISSNSA

-492 DNFSS
+492 DKFSS
-497 NVKAANGTITN
+497 NVQAANGTITN

-517 ARKEVGKKTVT
+517 ARKEIGKKTVT

-570 HRGYAAQW
+570 HKGYAAQW

>member
-12 IDLTKLVLAQK
+12 IDLTKLALAQK

-59 NTKKSLS
+59 NTKKSLN

-103 KKGTTQTEKDSR
+103 KKGTTQTEKDFR

-265 ETSSVIKTAT
+265 ETSNVVKFAT
-275 KVEQWSAIAEQGG
+275 KLEQWSAIAEQGG
-288 KALDLVGQGLVTAGQ
+288 KALDLAGQGMVAAGQ
-303 ALASSGNPVTAAI
+303 AIASTAWGAAV
-316 GSAMIATGTVMSKVG
+316 GAAMIATGTVMSKVG

-383 GDNFKAIDQRATD
+383 SNNFKAIDQRATD

-401 AANAAAKQT
+401 AANAAAKQA
-410 VKQTQQDAVDKLGAN
+410 VKNMDA
-425 ATKEQIKQAKSE
+425 EQ
-437 ALGGMTKKE
+437 LGGMTKKE
-446 MKQSISGKLQEQ
+446 MKKSISGELQGQ
-458 MANKEISSKDLFKD
+458 LANNEINSKDLFD
-472 IKNKSINSNST
+472 DVKNKSIKSNDA
-483 VANAKKEAI
+483 VNGAR
-492 DNFSS
+492 D
-497 NVKAANGTITN
+497 KAAAAFKENVYAAKGSLDVPN

-541 QKFDFQKL
+541 QKLDFQKL
-549 SQGLMSTAALFSA
+549 SQGLMSTVALLSA

-570 HRGYAAQW
+570 HKGYAAQW

>member
-12 IDLTKLVLAQK
+12 IDLTKLALAQK
-23 SRQAKSNQPAYMQM
+23 SRLAKSNQPAYMQM

-59 NTKKSLS
+59 NTKKSLN

-115 EVKTIN
+115 EVKRIN

-265 ETSSVIKTAT
+265 ETSNVVKFAT
-275 KVEQWSAIAEQGG
+275 KLEQWSAIAEQGG
-288 KALDLVGQGLVTAGQ
+288 KALDLAGQGMVAAGQ
-303 ALASSGNPVTAAI
+303 AIASTAWGAAV
-316 GSAMIATGTVMSKVG
+316 GAAMIATGTVMSKVG

-344 ANITKT
+344 ANVTKT

-383 GDNFKAIDQRATD
+383 SNNFKAIDQRATD

-401 AANAAAKQT
+401 AANAAAKQA
-410 VKQTQQDAVDKLGAN
+410 VKNMDA
-425 ATKEQIKQAKSE
+425 EQ
-437 ALGGMTKKE
+437 LGGMTKKE
-446 MKQSISGKLQEQ
+446 MKKSISGELRGQL
-458 MANKEISSKDLFKD
+458 ANNEINSKDLFND
-472 IKNKSINSNST
+472 VKNKSIKSNDA
-483 VANAKKEAI
+483 VNGAR
-492 DNFSS
+492 D
-497 NVKAANGTITN
+497 KAAAAFKENVYAAKGSLDVQN

-541 QKFDFQKL
+541 QKLDFQKL
-549 SQGLMSTAALFSA
+549 SQGLMSTVALLSA

-570 HRGYAAQW
+570 HKGYAAQW

>member
-12 IDLTKLVLAQK
+12 IDLTKLALAQK
-23 SRQAKSNQPAYMQM
+23 SRLAKSNQPAYMQM

-59 NTKKSLS
+59 NTKKSLN

-115 EVKTIN
+115 EVKRIN

-265 ETSSVIKTAT
+265 ETSNVVKFAT
-275 KVEQWSAIAEQGG
+275 KLEQWSAIAEQGG
-288 KALDLVGQGLVTAGQ
+288 KALDFAGQGMVAAGQ
-303 ALASSGNPVTAAI
+303 AIASTAWGEAV
-316 GSAMIATGTVMSKVG
+316 GAAMIATGTVMSKVG

-344 ANITKT
+344 ANVTKT

-383 GDNFKAIDQRATD
+383 SNNFKAIDQRATD

-401 AANAAAKQT
+401 AANAAAKQA
-410 VKQTQQDAVDKLGAN
+410 VKNMDA
-425 ATKEQIKQAKSE
+425 EQ
-437 ALGGMTKKE
+437 LGGMTKKE
-446 MKQSISGKLQEQ
+446 MKKSISGELQGQ
-458 MANKEISSKDLFKD
+458 LANNEINSKDLFND
-472 IKNKSINSNST
+472 VKNKSIKSNDA
-483 VANAKKEAI
+483 VNGAR
-492 DNFSS
+492 D
-497 NVKAANGTITN
+497 KAAAAFKENVYAAKGSLDAPN

-541 QKFDFQKL
+541 QKLDFQKL
-549 SQGLMSTAALFSA
+549 SQGLMSTVALLSA

-570 HRGYAAQW
+570 HKGYAAQW